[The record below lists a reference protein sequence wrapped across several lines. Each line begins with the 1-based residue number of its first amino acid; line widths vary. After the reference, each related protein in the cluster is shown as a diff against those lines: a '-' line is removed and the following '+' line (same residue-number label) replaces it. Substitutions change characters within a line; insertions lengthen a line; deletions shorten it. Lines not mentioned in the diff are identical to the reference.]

1 MEYLPVIIIIVLLT
15 AVFYLLAK
23 QFLVRRDLNAIVK
36 DLQDKLSS
44 DTNTP
49 ITTSSSDQS
58 VRSLASELNIEL
70 SAIRTQKLR
79 LDNQNTE
86 LQNAVTNVAHDL
98 RTPLTAISGYLELLE
113 EEPLE
118 DSALRYCQVIRERTE
133 TLKALTE
140 ELFQYS
146 VMENASEE
154 LKKEKVILNKEL
166 EKALVASYQML
177 SEAGITPEIQM
188 PEEAVVRV
196 LDQKA
201 LQRVFGNILSN
212 AAKYSSGSLL
222 VTLAPDGLILFSNPA
237 SSLSEIEVGKL
248 FDRFYTVD
256 NAKASMGL
264 GLSIA
269 KLLTEKMGGK
279 IHANYTDGVFE
290 VSVLFEN
297 LS

>member
-1 MEYLPVIIIIVLLT
+1 M
-15 AVFYLLAK
+15 
-23 QFLVRRDLNAIVK
+23 
-36 DLQDKLSS
+36 
-44 DTNTP
+44 
-49 ITTSSSDQS
+49 
-58 VRSLASELNIEL
+58 
-70 SAIRTQKLR
+70 
-79 LDNQNTE
+79 
-86 LQNAVTNVAHDL
+86 AHDL

-113 EEPLE
+113 EQPLE
-118 DSALRYCQVIRERTE
+118 ENALRYCQVIRERTE
-133 TLKALTE
+133 SLKALTE

-146 VMENASEE
+146 VMENTSEE

-166 EKALVASYQML
+166 EKALAASYQML

-237 SSLSEIEVGKL
+237 PSLSEIEVGRL

-256 NAKASMGL
+256 NAKASTGL
-264 GLSIA
+264 GLSIVKEIIKA
-269 KLLTEKMGGK
+269 HEENINVISTQGVGTEFIFSLPKSAVM
-279 IHANYTDGVFE
+279 DDDDE
-290 VSVLFEN
+290 E
-297 LS
+297 